1 MAGKVTSK
9 RVAKISSK
17 ILRDGRASKRS
28 KAAAGSALS
37 QKEKAKSKRRK

>member
-1 MAGKVTSK
+1 MAKKVTSK

-17 ILRDGRASKRS
+17 ILRDGRTSKKS

-37 QKEKAKSKRRK
+37 QREKTRSRKRK

>member
-1 MAGKVTSK
+1 MAKKVTSK

-17 ILRDGRASKRS
+17 VLKDKRTSKKS

-37 QKEKAKSKRRK
+37 QREKNKKKK